1 MHRLTSALLL
11 GGGVL
16 LASYISAPAAPTPA
30 PLRVSLAATAE
41 INALAPLA
49 DDVAQETERLR
60 ARLTAVPAVPV
71 ARRDP
76 FNFGAVRRPDRSAPS
91 AVEPARDTGP
101 VPEVTPAIT
110 WPSLVAVL
118 TEGGDTPVFTAVIG
132 VGDGIAILK
141 KGGEAGGF
149 VIREVTSTS
158 VELVHV
164 ATTTVTR
171 LSIG

>member
-1 MHRLTSALLL
+1 MHRLASALLL

-16 LASYISAPAAPTPA
+16 LASYISAPAAPTPE
-30 PLRVSLAATAE
+30 PPRISPATVAE
-41 INALAPLA
+41 IDALVPLA

-60 ARLTAVPAVPV
+60 ARLAVAPAVPV

-76 FNFGAVRRPDRSAPS
+76 FNFGAVRRPDRPARTVSVREPEAP
-91 AVEPARDTGP
+91 AVEAA
-101 VPEVTPAIT
+101 PAIA

-118 TEGGDTPVFTAVIG
+118 TEGGDTPVFTAVLG
-132 VGDGIAILK
+132 EGDGIALVK

-149 VIREVTSTS
+149 TVRDVTSTS

-164 ATTTVTR
+164 ATNAVTR
-171 LSIG
+171 LSIR

>member
-16 LASYISAPAAPTPA
+16 LASYISAPAAPTPE
-30 PLRVSLAATAE
+30 PPRVSLATTAE
-41 INALAPLA
+41 IDSIAPLA

-60 ARLTAVPAVPV
+60 ARLTAAPAVPV

-76 FNFGAVRRPDRSAPS
+76 FNFGAVRRPERPAPS
-91 AVEPARDTGP
+91 ARMPQ
-101 VPEVTPAIT
+101 PERSVVDAAPPIA

-118 TEGGDTPVFTAVIG
+118 TDGGETPVFTAVLG
-132 VGDGIAILK
+132 VGDAVEILK
-141 KGGEAGGF
+141 KGDATGGF
-149 VIREVTSTS
+149 QISDVTSTS

-164 ATTTVTR
+164 ATATVTR
-171 LSIG
+171 LSIR